1 LAKYAGTDIAL
12 LHSHGGAVRTAF
24 IYVIIQ
30 RKKERAMKNQVAA
43 EARATTKQATP
54 KLIKPENH
62 LDRFKQLQ
70 EAIACR
76 AYELFEGRGCEH
88 GQDQADWLRAES
100 EFLQPFSVEVKE
112 QEDRLA
118 VEAEMPGFIAE
129 QITVS
134 AEPRQLIISGRMN
147 LTDEEEVENTFS
159 RGILAQNIFHL
170 LDLPVE
176 VDAEKVKAT
185 FSDGVLNVT
194 LPKLVAS
201 NSSHAQA

>member
-1 LAKYAGTDIAL
+1 
-12 LHSHGGAVRTAF
+12 
-24 IYVIIQ
+24 
-30 RKKERAMKNQVAA
+30 MKNQVAA

-100 EFLQPFSVEVKE
+100 EFLLPFSVEVKE

-118 VEAEMPGFIAE
+118 VEAQMPGFIAE

-134 AEPRQLIISGRMN
+134 AEPRRLIISGRMN
-147 LTDEEEVENTFS
+147 LTDEEEAKNTFS
-159 RGILAQNIFHL
+159 RGILAQNTFHL

-176 VDAEKVKAT
+176 ADANKVRASC
-185 FSDGVLNVT
+185 SDGVL
-194 LPKLVAS
+194 
-201 NSSHAQA
+201 

>member
-1 LAKYAGTDIAL
+1 
-12 LHSHGGAVRTAF
+12 
-24 IYVIIQ
+24 
-30 RKKERAMKNQVAA
+30 MKNQVAA
-43 EARATTKQATP
+43 EARATTKQETP
-54 KLIKPENH
+54 KLVKPENH

-88 GQDQADWLRAES
+88 GQDQADWIRAEA
-100 EFLQPFSVEVKE
+100 EFLQPLSVEVKE

-134 AEPRQLIISGRMN
+134 AEPRRLIISGRMN
-147 LTDEEEVENTFS
+147 LTDEEEAKNTFS
-159 RGILAQNIFHL
+159 RGILAQNTFHL

-194 LPKLVAS
+194 LPKLVSS